1 MLLRDKLRDELERKR
16 DRLADDL
23 REQAS
28 LSAKYLEILERFCT
42 ATPDEINDR
51 LGGSSDCGAFP
62 AEPRSGDSFA
72 VSFGT
77 KWTNHEAAREWAAE
91 ILTGRTTFAA
101 DGSQLY
107 VEKETTLPI
116 GAVQI
121 GWLENPHDASKAYE
135 KGGSFELLTPN
146 DLLSDSDEPFD
157 PSTKVGERR
166 FYAEAE
172 RVGEFLSKHKG
183 WQDRGERMPL
193 AFFDGT
199 LLVSF
204 SLPRTTLQKNFV
216 RTMVNLVRH
225 SRDVRVP
232 VIGYIDRSFARDLVT
247 MLEQFSGSAEKTKSA
262 VYDAGLLNRR
272 AENGERILPDWG
284 DHTPFFYSRR
294 SGLADYIDSASG
306 NALVGFSY
314 LQTTADAAPA
324 RLDIPAWIYDD
335 GLLDELVDVVR
346 AECIVGLGYPYP
358 LEAADQAALISGTD
372 RDVFFRALQD
382 FATREKLDFSVSRK
396 NASKARRRG

>member
-1 MLLRDKLRDELERKR
+1 MLLLDKLRDELERKR

-23 REQAS
+23 REQAAHG
-28 LSAKYLEILERFCT
+28 AKYLKILQRFCN
-42 ATPDEINDR
+42 ATRDEIDER
-51 LGGSSDCGAFP
+51 LGSSSDCGAFP
-62 AEPRSGDSFA
+62 VEPRRSDSFA
-72 VSFGT
+72 VSLGT
-77 KWTNHEAAREWAAE
+77 KWTNHESAREWASTV
-91 ILTGRTTFAA
+91 LNGRTTFAA

-116 GAVQI
+116 GAVQV
-121 GWLENPHDASKAYE
+121 GWLENPHDAAKPYE

-146 DLLSDSDEPFD
+146 DLLSDGDEPFD

-183 WQDRGERMPL
+183 WRDRGERMPL

-204 SLPRTTLQKNFV
+204 SLPRTTLQKNYV

-225 SRDVRVP
+225 SRDMRVP
-232 VIGYIDRSFARDLVT
+232 MIGYIDRSFARDLVT
-247 MLEQFSGSAEKTKSA
+247 MLEQFSGSTEKSRGS
-262 VYDAGLLNRR
+262 VYDASLLNRR
-272 AENGERILPDWG
+272 AEKKTLPAWG
-284 DHTPFFYSRR
+284 DRTPFFYSRR
-294 SGLADYIDSASG
+294 SGLADYIDAASG
-306 NALVGFSY
+306 NALVGFIY
-314 LQTTADAAPA
+314 LRTTADGSPA
-324 RLDIPAWIYDD
+324 RLDIPAWIYED

-346 AECIVGLGYPYP
+346 AECVVGLGYPYP